1 MGHPI
6 NKTKPNHIPIS
17 LLRTPI
23 ARSRSPHSEMEYS
36 IFSPTG
42 LVLVARNTQ
51 SLIQFCRGYL
61 DSPDETDLDTV
72 HQTELTTP
80 CKRFPHF
87 NLQVR
92 TQFCVDPEPVGH
104 LLNS

>member
-1 MGHPI
+1 
-6 NKTKPNHIPIS
+6 
-17 LLRTPI
+17 
-23 ARSRSPHSEMEYS
+23 MEHS

-51 SLIQFCRGYL
+51 SLIQFFCGHL
-61 DSPDETDLDTV
+61 DSPDETDLDTA

-80 CKRFPHF
+80 CKPFPHF

-92 TQFCVDPEPVGH
+92 TKFCVDPFFQPDQGFLHNLRLPAASENPW
-104 LLNS
+104 